1 MSLNILCLG
10 DLLIDVVVRYDPASG
25 EADTGPDAV
34 RILPGGSA
42 ANFAVHA
49 ARLGANVRFISRV
62 GRDFEGE
69 LLVRSLADEGVISC
83 VRVVD
88 EAPTGRVLVMVDRH
102 GRRRMW
108 SYPGASRTLSPHDLR
123 PEWFEALHAFHLTG
137 YSLLRDEPREAAM
150 QALALARMH
159 GTHGIEDM
167 QGTQDMQGI
176 YKAPLCTLDPNP
188 GHLIA
193 DFGPGRFREL
203 LASLRFDVLFPNLEE
218 GRLLTGRERPEE
230 VAADLL
236 TLSPVVVLTLGDRGC
251 IVASG
256 GELFSMPAV
265 RTQVVDVTGAGDAFA
280 AGFVIEYLRS
290 GDLRQSALAANR
302 VAAQVVTRIGA
313 R

>member
-1 MSLNILCLG
+1 MSPNILCLG

-62 GRDFEGE
+62 GRDLEGQ
-69 LLVRSLADEGVISC
+69 LLMRSLAHEGVTAC
-83 VRVVD
+83 VRAVD
-88 EAPTGRVLVMVDRH
+88 EAPTGRVLVMVDRSGH
-102 GRRRMW
+102 RRMW
-108 SYPGASRTLSPHDLR
+108 SYPGASRTISPHDLR

-137 YSLLRDEPREAAM
+137 YSLLRDGPREAAV
-150 QALALARMH
+150 QALALARAR
-159 GTHGIEDM
+159 
-167 QGTQDMQGI
+167 GTQSIQSTQGV

-230 VAADLL
+230 IATHLL
-236 TLSPVVVLTLGDRGC
+236 ALSPTVVLTLGDRGC
-251 IVASG
+251 MVASG
-256 GELFSMPAV
+256 GELFSVPAV
-265 RTQVVDVTGAGDAFA
+265 ETQVMDATGAGDAFA

-290 GDLRQSALAANR
+290 GDLRQAAHTANR